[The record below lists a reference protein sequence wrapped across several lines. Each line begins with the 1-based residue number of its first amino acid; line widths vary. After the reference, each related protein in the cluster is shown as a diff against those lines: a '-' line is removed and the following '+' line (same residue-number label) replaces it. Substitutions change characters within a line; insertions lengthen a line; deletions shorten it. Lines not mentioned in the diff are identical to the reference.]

1 MVYKENL
8 ITFQNQPYDKWW
20 ARGPVLCQRLWAPMV
35 ATTGGHGPWSLRVP
49 MGTQPPH
56 EAMKKWNSSLGATG
70 VAVES
75 VNLLRSMFFYLE
87 SLLVG
92 GGLTLT
98 DLGDQLDRGRVAVG
112 LDSTQVVLT
121 DVGKVW
127 FAKAYPQGVVYEYD
141 IDGEFR
147 LKAMMVVES
156 QAVVQ
161 VVCPMGIPYRFP
173 ADIDG
178 ETTFRMVEE

>member
-1 MVYKENL
+1 M
-8 ITFQNQPYDKWW
+8 
-20 ARGPVLCQRLWAPMV
+20 
-35 ATTGGHGPWSLRVP
+35 
-49 MGTQPPH
+49 
-56 EAMKKWNSSLGATG
+56 
-70 VAVES
+70 AVES
-75 VNLLRSMFFYLE
+75 VNSLRSMFFYLE
-87 SLLVG
+87 SLQVG

-98 DLGDQLDRGRVAVG
+98 DLGEQLDRGRVAVG

-127 FAKAYPQGVVYEYD
+127 FSKAYDQTLGVYRYD
-141 IDGEFR
+141 LDGEFR

-156 QAVVQ
+156 RAVVQ

-178 ETTFRMVEE
+178 ETTFRMVEK